1 MMSLIYVDRHFARC
15 PSQWHFDTL
24 WILFSFS
31 FSFFNAS
38 DMCWSPLCEVSI
50 PMTFWYFMDT
60 FFFFF
65 FFFQCLR
72 YVLIATLRGVHPSD
86 IPLTLPDTCL
96 RISLTRPNPRLL
108 NILFK
113 LKLNSPDLLNVFR
126 PAFQIQIYT
135 HRQVQVTHSA

>member
-1 MMSLIYVDRHFARC
+1 MLIA
-15 PSQWHFDTL
+15 TL
-24 WILFSFS
+24 RGVHPNDILI
-31 FSFFNAS
+31 
-38 DMCWSPLCEVSI
+38 L
-50 PMTFWYFMDT
+50 YG
-60 FFFFF
+60 FFFF

-96 RISLTRPNPRLL
+96 RISLTRPNPQLL

-113 LKLNSPDLLNVFR
+113 LKLNSPGLLNVFR

-135 HRQVQVTHSA
+135 HIKVQVTHSA